1 MSDPFIVVEI
11 IGRLKAYNKKSFES
25 KNIGL
30 EFYSLGARNDLFQLE
45 AIARIYRSEFGKEK
59 AQTLLDQIKNA
70 EDALGAFDF
79 NYALDKQMNA
89 VEGLNHDL
97 KTYFKNKSAAANKV
111 LTTFLV
117 DKKWV
122 ANSNDIYD
130 ELENSFLSMQL
141 SKSKEWTE
149 VIGELIIKELNKIHK
164 RITEGEFRPLQL
176 ELGVHEIRRKLRWIS
191 IYSQAANGL
200 VQLIENSNKNTS
212 LTKYLKPEIVSSPF
226 NKLPKKPAGK
236 SCVEIQKDHFYSL
249 SWMIT
254 ELGKLKDVGLLK
266 EYVDYAFNDIKLNDH
281 KEIEKTYKLLGLKK
295 DSIEVV
301 LRSSDIIIDK
311 FMEDDKVCELIV
323 DDVERSLKNIK
334 S

>member
-89 VEGLNHDL
+89 IEGLNHDL
-97 KTYFKNKSAAANKV
+97 KTYFKNKSAVANTV

-122 ANSNDIYD
+122 ANSNDFYD
-130 ELENSFLSMQL
+130 ELESSFLSMQL
-141 SKSKEWTE
+141 SKSKEWKE
-149 VIGELIIKELNKIHK
+149 VVGELIVKELNKIHK
-164 RITEGEFRPLQL
+164 RIDEGEFRPLQL

-200 VQLIENSNKNTS
+200 VQLSENSNKNSS
-212 LTKYLKPEIVSSPF
+212 LEKYLEPEIVSSPF
-226 NKLPKKPAGK
+226 NKLPKNPSGT
-236 SCVEIQKDHFYSL
+236 SCIEIQKNHFYAL

-254 ELGKLKDVGLLK
+254 NLGKLKDVGLLK
-266 EYVDYAFNDIKLNDH
+266 EYVDYAFNDINLNEL

-301 LRSSDIIIDK
+301 LKSSDIIINQ
-311 FMEDDKVCELIV
+311 FMEDDKVCELIIK
-323 DDVERSLKNIK
+323 DVEHSLKN
-334 S
+334 SES